1 MATEPVARAARL
13 AESRPTQPEDN
24 PDVPS
29 VGEDLPPHRHPFGER
44 GAAFFDLDKTLLP
57 GSSLFPLAREL
68 YRRKVFTI
76 GDIARMTTDQV
87 AFRLFGAENMEHAA
101 RAKDASL
108 EAVRGRPRTEII
120 ELGRSV
126 ANEELIPRLYPQGVD
141 LIGRHKRAGR
151 EVYICSASP
160 EDYLAVLAEEL
171 DVDGVVGSRAEVDQE
186 DRYTG
191 HMLGELC
198 HNEEKA
204 RRVAELA
211 GERGIDLARCYAYSD
226 SINDLPLLELVG
238 FPVAMNPDH
247 TLRQVAR
254 QRGWQRLD
262 YRTARRR
269 TLLASAAGSVA
280 AAAGA
285 VGYAAGFA
293 VGRSRVDREGRR
305 RR

>member
-1 MATEPVARAARL
+1 MATEPVASAARL
-13 AESRPTQPEDN
+13 PAGPSALTEDVA
-24 PDVPS
+24 DVPS
-29 VGEDLPPHRHPFGER
+29 VGEDLPPSQRPLGMRE
-44 GAAFFDLDKTLLP
+44 AAFFDLDKTLLP

-68 YRRKVFTI
+68 YRRKVFTLR
-76 GDIARMTTDQV
+76 DIARMTSDQL
-87 AFRLFGAENMEHAA
+87 AFRVFGAEDMDRAA
-101 RAKDASL
+101 RARDASL
-108 EAVRGRPRTEII
+108 EAVKGRPREEII

-171 DVDGVVGSRAEVDQE
+171 DMDGVVGSRAEVDAE

-204 RRVAELA
+204 RRVKELA
-211 GERGIDLARCYAYSD
+211 EARGIDLARSWAYSD
-226 SINDLPLLELVG
+226 SVNDLPLLELVG

-247 TLRQVAR
+247 TLRQIAR

-269 TLLASAAGSVA
+269 TLVASWAGGVA

-285 VGYAAGFA
+285 IGYATGFA
-293 VGRSRVDREGRR
+293 VGRSRGTEGAR
-305 RR
+305 